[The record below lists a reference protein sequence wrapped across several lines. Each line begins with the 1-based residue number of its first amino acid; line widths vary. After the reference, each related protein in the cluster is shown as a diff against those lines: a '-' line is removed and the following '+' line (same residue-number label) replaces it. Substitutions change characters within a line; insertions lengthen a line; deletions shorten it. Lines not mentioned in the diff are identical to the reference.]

1 MDQIIR
7 SGEHLPVYDVAGPA
21 HAFPIVLVHG
31 AAWTRNMWVQQIEA
45 LSDEFRVIAV
55 DLPGHGA
62 LREQPFQLATACQ
75 IVMESLKQ
83 ETSGRALIVGLSLGG
98 YVAMACA
105 HDHPQDIAGL
115 VLSGC
120 CIDYRGLLGF
130 LSRLDSSLVTTLF
143 SEHRL
148 TRMQEKALRG
158 QFPENIVE
166 LQLKA
171 GFFWKAMPQTYRE
184 LAAHD
189 FHALLRTF
197 TGPVLIVNGEND
209 RQNRKGEAG
218 LLRAAQDGQ
227 IEIIAQANHLCN
239 LDQPE
244 AFTQQVRTF
253 AKRLKAA
260 IRN

>member
-1 MDQIIR
+1 MDQISHSSHVPI
-7 SGEHLPVYDVAGPA
+7 YDVAGPA
-21 HAFPIVLVHG
+21 HAFPIVLIHG
-31 AAWTRNMWVQQIEA
+31 AAWTRNMWMRQIEA
-45 LSDEFRVIAV
+45 LSDEFRVIAI

-62 LREQPFQLATACQ
+62 LRERPFRLATACQ
-75 IVMESLKQ
+75 MVMESLKQ
-83 ETSGRALIVGLSLGG
+83 ETSARALIVGLSLGG

-105 HDHPQDIAGL
+105 HEYPQDIAGL

-120 CIDYRGLLGF
+120 CIDYWGVLGF

-143 SEHRL
+143 SEQRL

-158 QFPENIVE
+158 QFPEDIVE
-166 LQLKA
+166 AQLKA
-171 GFFWKAMPQTYRE
+171 GFFWKAMPQTYSE

-189 FHALLRTF
+189 FQALLQTF
-197 TGPVLIVNGEND
+197 RGPVLVVNGEND

-227 IEIIAQANHLCN
+227 SETIAHANHLCN

-244 AFTQQVRTF
+244 TFTELVRAF
-253 AKRLKAA
+253 AKRLKAPG
-260 IRN
+260 RN